1 MECREVQGV
10 LEEFRR
16 DALPER
22 ERQEV
27 RAHLD
32 RCPRCRAL
40 NEADLVLGRVLRQT
54 LPRHAVPPALR
65 GGILR
70 AAGRGRRGFALLSNP
85 WVSAGIAAG
94 LTLILVLPFL
104 VRGRGSDPMQALTA
118 EVMGEHLR
126 TVLSEERGEAE
137 SHEVLVEQLRAKT
150 GVALRWYYGGDPEV
164 KLISVRPALVMG
176 KKAVGLVYQDR
187 TGHMATYLVF
197 PDERIT
203 VPASGRVQIEDYKPY
218 WGKADAYS
226 LFFWKHEGLNC
237 VLVSDWERERFLQL
251 FLKVRRA
258 SDPPPL

>member
-1 MECREVQGV
+1 M

-32 RCPRCRAL
+32 RCPRCQAL
-40 NEADLVLGRVLRQT
+40 NEADLVLGQVLRQK
-54 LPRHAVPPALR
+54 LPRHAVPPAF
-65 GGILR
+65 
-70 AAGRGRRGFALLSNP
+70 RGRILQAVGQRRRRFVPFSNP
-85 WVSAGIAAG
+85 WVSASIAAG

-104 VRGRGSDPMQALTA
+104 ARGRGSDTMQALTA
-118 EVMGEHLR
+118 EVVGEHLR
-126 TVLSEERGEAE
+126 TVLSEERGGGESYEA
-137 SHEVLVEQLRAKT
+137 LVERLRAKT
-150 GVALRWYYGGDPEV
+150 GVTLRWYYGGDPEV

-176 KKAVGLVYQDR
+176 EKAVGLVYQDHA
-187 TGHMATYLVF
+187 GHMATYLIF
-197 PDERIT
+197 PGEKIT
-203 VPASGRVQIEDYKPY
+203 VPATGRVQIENYKPY
-218 WGKADAYS
+218 WGKADGYS
-226 LFFWKHEGLNC
+226 LLFWKHQGVNC